1 MMNNRGY
8 TLIELMVVVAIIG
21 ILSLVLGTSFQG
33 TTAGYRIEDEVK
45 ELHADMMS
53 ARSRALEFKRIH
65 FVQVNAGNYQIFDD
79 ANQSGG
85 IVPDGGDTALFSNP
99 KPLSDNIIAG
109 TGTYVMNTR
118 GLVVL
123 TPPSTPVP
131 IRFDITTYTPDY
143 DCILLSQTRINMG
156 KWNGTCVVK

>member
-1 MMNNRGY
+1 MDNRGF
-8 TLIELMVVVAIIG
+8 TLIELLIVVVVIG

-45 ELHADMMS
+45 ELHADLMT
-53 ARSRALEFKRIH
+53 ARSRALNLQRVQ
-65 FVQVNAGNYQIFDD
+65 FVVVGAGTYQIYDD
-79 ANQSGG
+79 ANQNGALNIG
-85 IVPDGGDTALFSNP
+85 AGDTALFTTA
-99 KPLSDNIIAG
+99 KLLSDNIIAGAG

-118 GLVVL
+118 GMVVI
-123 TPPSTPVP
+123 PAPVP
-131 IRFDITTYTPDY
+131 IRFNITTFTPDY